1 MATMGATTTR
11 YVDRLAGNLLRRA
24 RAEKGL
30 TQRTLASAAGVP
42 QSTVARIESGA
53 QQPSLPLLVRILAG
67 VDLEPRI
74 ALAPYD
80 AHDDVLDATE
90 ARLSPIDQEAR
101 TQEQDEFLDALKAG
115 QQR

>member
-1 MATMGATTTR
+1 MATLGPTTAR

-24 RAEKGL
+24 RAEKDL
-30 TQRTLASAAGVP
+30 TQRELASVAGVP
-42 QSTVARIESGA
+42 QSTVARIESGT
-53 QQPSLPLLVRILAG
+53 QQPALPLLARILAA

-90 ARLSPIDQEAR
+90 ARLSATEQETR
-101 TQEQDEFLDALKAG
+101 TQAQDEFLAAVKAG
-115 QQR
+115 VQR

>member
-1 MATMGATTTR
+1 MATLGPTTTTR
-11 YVDRLAGNLLRRA
+11 VDRLAGNLLRRA

-53 QQPSLPLLVRILAG
+53 QQPSLPLLVRILAA

-74 ALAPYD
+74 GLAPYD
-80 AHDDVLDATE
+80 AHDDVLEATE
-90 ARLSPIDQEAR
+90 ARLSPVEQEAH
-101 TQEQDEFLDALKAG
+101 TQEQDDFLAALKAR
-115 QQR
+115 Q

>member
-1 MATMGATTTR
+1 MGPTTTR
-11 YVDRLAGNLLRRA
+11 YMDRLAGNLLRRA

-30 TQRTLASAAGVP
+30 TQRMLALTAGVP

-53 QQPSLPLLVRILAG
+53 QQPSLPLLVRILAA

-80 AHDDVLDATE
+80 THDDVLDATE
-90 ARLSPIDQEAR
+90 ARLSPAEQEAR
-101 TQEQDEFLDALKAG
+101 TQEQDEFLAALRAG
-115 QQR
+115 EQR

>member
-1 MATMGATTTR
+1 M
-11 YVDRLAGNLLRRA
+11 
-24 RAEKGL
+24 
-30 TQRTLASAAGVP
+30 
-42 QSTVARIESGA
+42 
-53 QQPSLPLLVRILAG
+53 
-67 VDLEPRI
+67 DLEPRI

-90 ARLSPIDQEAR
+90 ARLPPIDQEAR

>member
-1 MATMGATTTR
+1 LGPTTTR
-11 YVDRLAGNLLRRA
+11 YMDRLAGNLLRRA

-30 TQRTLASAAGVP
+30 TQRMLALTAGVP

-53 QQPSLPLLVRILAG
+53 QQPSLPLLVRILAA

-80 AHDDVLDATE
+80 THDDVLDATE
-90 ARLSPIDQEAR
+90 ARLSPAEQEAR
-101 TQEQDEFLDALKAG
+101 TQEQDEFLAALRAG
-115 QQR
+115 EQR

>member
-1 MATMGATTTR
+1 MATLGPTTAR

-30 TQRTLASAAGVP
+30 TQRTLAEAAGVP

-74 ALAPYD
+74 ALEPYD

-90 ARLSPIDQEAR
+90 ARLSPVEQEAR

-115 QQR
+115 QER